1 MLEFILWKNTAVNQT
16 RGNHTMKKLTTGKIW
31 QFAAGQFG
39 WAMLSGIISNWLV
52 YFYQPD
58 EVAISQGQT
67 VFIPQGL
74 AILGIITVIG
84 GITALG
90 RVFDAFTDP
99 MIASLS
105 DRCTSKNGRRIPFLK
120 WASLPL
126 ALATVLVFWSPVN
139 EKSWINAAFLLVMV
153 LAYYLFITAYCTPYN
168 ALISELGHTQQERLN
183 ISTAISFTF
192 IAGTAVAYLAPAIW
206 GIFVPALGR
215 VGAIRLTFTV
225 MAAVAWLCMLVPVFC
240 IREKEYVNTVPVQE
254 SAFHSLAATFRNGEF
269 RKFVGSDIFY
279 WIALTMFQTGLPFF
293 VTSLLKL
300 PETMTTLYFVG
311 MTALSVLFYLPVNKL
326 TPKFG
331 KKRMLLF
338 AFVMFSTAFFYTGFM
353 GKIPFLSAA
362 AQGFVLMV
370 FAALPMAIFGILP
383 QAMVAD
389 IAESDSVTTGSNREG
404 MFFAARTF
412 AFKLGQS
419 LSMLIF
425 TAVSTIGTAT
435 GAGYRIAAFGAA
447 LFCGIGAVLLVFYN
461 ENKINAVIA
470 GTQNGK

>member
-1 MLEFILWKNTAVNQT
+1 
-16 RGNHTMKKLTTGKIW
+16 MKKLTTGKIW

-58 EVAISQGQT
+58 EAAISQGQT

-139 EKSWINAAFLLVMV
+139 EKSWINAFFLLVMV

-225 MAAVAWLCMLVPVFC
+225 MAAIAWLCMLVPVFC

-254 SAFHSLAATFRNGEF
+254 SAFHSLAATFWNGEF

-362 AQGFVLMV
+362 VQGFVLMV

-389 IAESDSVTTGSNREG
+389 IAESNSVTTGSNREG

-425 TAVSTIGTAT
+425 TAVSTIGTGT
-435 GAGYRIAAFGAA
+435 GTGYRVAAFGAA

-470 GTQNGK
+470 GMQSGK

>member
-1 MLEFILWKNTAVNQT
+1 
-16 RGNHTMKKLTTGKIW
+16 MKKLTTGKIW

-58 EVAISQGQT
+58 EAAISQGQT

-139 EKSWINAAFLLVMV
+139 EKSWINAVFLLVMV

-206 GIFVPALGR
+206 GIFVSALGR

-225 MAAVAWLCMLVPVFC
+225 MAAIAWLCMLVPVFC

-425 TAVSTIGTAT
+425 TAVSTIGTGT
-435 GAGYRIAAFGAA
+435 GTGYRVAAFGAA

>member
-1 MLEFILWKNTAVNQT
+1 
-16 RGNHTMKKLTTGKIW
+16 MKKLTTGKIW

-58 EVAISQGQT
+58 EAAISQGQT

-225 MAAVAWLCMLVPVFC
+225 MAAIAWLCMLVPVFC

-435 GAGYRIAAFGAA
+435 GTGYRIAAFGAA

>member
-1 MLEFILWKNTAVNQT
+1 
-16 RGNHTMKKLTTGKIW
+16 MKKLTTGKIW

-58 EVAISQGQT
+58 EAAISQGQS

-225 MAAVAWLCMLVPVFC
+225 MAAIAWLCMLVPVFC

-470 GTQNGK
+470 GMQSVK

>member
-1 MLEFILWKNTAVNQT
+1 
-16 RGNHTMKKLTTGKIW
+16 MKKLTTGKIW

-58 EVAISQGQT
+58 EAAISQGQT

-120 WASLPL
+120 WASFPL

-139 EKSWINAAFLLVMV
+139 EKSWINAVFLLVMV

-225 MAAVAWLCMLVPVFC
+225 MAAIAWLCMLVPVFC

-326 TPKFG
+326 TLKFG

-425 TAVSTIGTAT
+425 TAVSTIGTGT
-435 GAGYRIAAFGAA
+435 GTGYRVAAFGAA

-470 GTQNGK
+470 GMQSGK

>member
-1 MLEFILWKNTAVNQT
+1 
-16 RGNHTMKKLTTGKIW
+16 MKKLTTGKIW

-58 EVAISQGQT
+58 EAAISQGQT

-139 EKSWINAAFLLVMV
+139 EKSWINAVFLLVMV

-192 IAGTAVAYLAPAIW
+192 IAGTAVAYLAPTIW
-206 GIFVPALGR
+206 GFFVPALGR

-225 MAAVAWLCMLVPVFC
+225 MAAIAWLCMLVPVFC

-461 ENKINAVIA
+461 ENKINAAIA

>member
-1 MLEFILWKNTAVNQT
+1 
-16 RGNHTMKKLTTGKIW
+16 MKKLTTGKIW

-120 WASLPL
+120 WASFPL

-139 EKSWINAAFLLVMV
+139 EKSWINAVFLLVMV

-225 MAAVAWLCMLVPVFC
+225 MAAIAWLCMLVPVFC

-425 TAVSTIGTAT
+425 TAVSTIGTGT
-435 GAGYRIAAFGAA
+435 GTGYRVAAFGAA

-470 GTQNGK
+470 GMQSGK

>member
-1 MLEFILWKNTAVNQT
+1 
-16 RGNHTMKKLTTGKIW
+16 MKKLTTGKIW

-58 EVAISQGQT
+58 EAAISQGQT
-67 VFIPQGL
+67 VFIPQGF

-139 EKSWINAAFLLVMV
+139 EKSWINAVFLLVMV

-461 ENKINAVIA
+461 ENKINAAIA

>member
-1 MLEFILWKNTAVNQT
+1 
-16 RGNHTMKKLTTGKIW
+16 MKRLTTGKIW

-58 EVAISQGQT
+58 EAAISQGQT

-126 ALATVLVFWSPVN
+126 ALATVFVFWSPVN
-139 EKSWINAAFLLVMV
+139 EKSWINAVFLLVMV

-192 IAGTAVAYLAPAIW
+192 IAGTAVAYMAPAIW

-225 MAAVAWLCMLVPVFC
+225 MAAIAWLCMLVPVFC

-425 TAVSTIGTAT
+425 TAVSTIGTGT
-435 GAGYRIAAFGAA
+435 GTGYRVAAFGAA

-470 GTQNGK
+470 GMQSGK

>member
-1 MLEFILWKNTAVNQT
+1 
-16 RGNHTMKKLTTGKIW
+16 MKKLTTGKIW

-58 EVAISQGQT
+58 EAAISQGQS

-139 EKSWINAAFLLVMV
+139 EKSWINAAFLQVMV

-470 GTQNGK
+470 GTQSGK

>member
-1 MLEFILWKNTAVNQT
+1 
-16 RGNHTMKKLTTGKIW
+16 MKKLTTGKIW

-58 EVAISQGQT
+58 EAAISQGQT

-300 PETMTTLYFVG
+300 PEAMTTLYFVG

-353 GKIPFLSAA
+353 GKIPFLSAS

-425 TAVSTIGTAT
+425 TAVSTIGTGT
-435 GAGYRIAAFGAA
+435 GTGYRVAAFGAA

>member
-1 MLEFILWKNTAVNQT
+1 
-16 RGNHTMKKLTTGKIW
+16 MKKLTTGKIW

-58 EVAISQGQT
+58 EAAISQGQS

-215 VGAIRLTFTV
+215 VGAIRLTFTI
-225 MAAVAWLCMLVPVFC
+225 MAAVAWLCMLVPVLC

-419 LSMLIF
+419 FSMLIF

-470 GTQNGK
+470 GTQSGK

>member
-1 MLEFILWKNTAVNQT
+1 
-16 RGNHTMKKLTTGKIW
+16 MKKLTTGKIW

-58 EVAISQGQT
+58 EAAISQGQT

-120 WASLPL
+120 WASFPL

-139 EKSWINAAFLLVMV
+139 EKSWINAVFLLVMV

-225 MAAVAWLCMLVPVFC
+225 IAAIAWLCMLVPVFC

-389 IAESDSVTTGSNREG
+389 IAESDSVITGSNREG

-425 TAVSTIGTAT
+425 TAVSTIGTGT
-435 GAGYRIAAFGAA
+435 GTGYRVAAFGAA

-470 GTQNGK
+470 GMQSGK

>member
-1 MLEFILWKNTAVNQT
+1 
-16 RGNHTMKKLTTGKIW
+16 MKKLTTGKIW

-58 EVAISQGQT
+58 EEAISQGQT

-139 EKSWINAAFLLVMV
+139 EKSWINAVFLLVMV

-225 MAAVAWLCMLVPVFC
+225 MAAIAWLCMLVPVFC

-338 AFVMFSTAFFYTGFM
+338 AFVMFSMAFFYTGFM

-362 AQGFVLMV
+362 VQGFVLMV

-425 TAVSTIGTAT
+425 TAVSTIGTGT
-435 GAGYRIAAFGAA
+435 GTGYRVAAFGAA

-470 GTQNGK
+470 GMQSGK

>member
-1 MLEFILWKNTAVNQT
+1 
-16 RGNHTMKKLTTGKIW
+16 MKKLTTGKIW

-58 EVAISQGQT
+58 EAAISQGQT

-139 EKSWINAAFLLVMV
+139 EKSWINAVFLLVMV

-240 IREKEYVNTVPVQE
+240 IREKEYVNAVPVQE

-370 FAALPMAIFGILP
+370 LAALPMAIFGILP

-425 TAVSTIGTAT
+425 TAVSTISTAT

-470 GTQNGK
+470 GTQNAK

>member
-1 MLEFILWKNTAVNQT
+1 
-16 RGNHTMKKLTTGKIW
+16 MKKLTTGKIW

-58 EVAISQGQT
+58 EAAISQGQI

-192 IAGTAVAYLAPAIW
+192 IAGTAVAYLTPVIW

-225 MAAVAWLCMLVPVFC
+225 MAAIAWLCMLVPVFC

-362 AQGFVLMV
+362 VQGFVLMV

-425 TAVSTIGTAT
+425 TAVSTIGTGT
-435 GAGYRIAAFGAA
+435 GTGYRVAAFGAA

-470 GTQNGK
+470 GMQSGK

>member
-1 MLEFILWKNTAVNQT
+1 
-16 RGNHTMKKLTTGKIW
+16 MKKLTTGKIW

-58 EVAISQGQT
+58 EAAISQGQT

-215 VGAIRLTFTV
+215 VGAIRLTFTI

-331 KKRMLLF
+331 KNRMLLF

-353 GKIPFLSAA
+353 GKIPFFSAA

-389 IAESDSVTTGSNREG
+389 IAESDSVTSGSNREG

-435 GAGYRIAAFGAA
+435 GTGYRIAAFGAA

>member
-1 MLEFILWKNTAVNQT
+1 
-16 RGNHTMKKLTTGKIW
+16 MKRLTTGKIW

-139 EKSWINAAFLLVMV
+139 EKSWINAVFLLVMV

-225 MAAVAWLCMLVPVFC
+225 MAAIAWLCMLVPVFC

-326 TPKFG
+326 TLKFG

-425 TAVSTIGTAT
+425 TAVSTIGTGT
-435 GAGYRIAAFGAA
+435 GTGYRVAAFGAA

-470 GTQNGK
+470 GMQSGK

>member
-1 MLEFILWKNTAVNQT
+1 
-16 RGNHTMKKLTTGKIW
+16 MKKLTTGKIW

-58 EVAISQGQT
+58 EAAISQGQT

-139 EKSWINAAFLLVMV
+139 EKSWINAIFLLVMV

-225 MAAVAWLCMLVPVFC
+225 MAAIAWLCMLVPVFC

-425 TAVSTIGTAT
+425 TAVSTIGTGT
-435 GAGYRIAAFGAA
+435 GTGYRVAAFGAA
-447 LFCGIGAVLLVFYN
+447 LFCGIGAVLLMFYN

-470 GTQNGK
+470 GMQSGK

>member
-1 MLEFILWKNTAVNQT
+1 
-16 RGNHTMKKLTTGKIW
+16 MKKLTTGKIW

-58 EVAISQGQT
+58 EAAISQGQT
-67 VFIPQGL
+67 VFIPQRL

-139 EKSWINAAFLLVMV
+139 EKSWINAVFLLVMV

-225 MAAVAWLCMLVPVFC
+225 MAAIAWLCMLVPVFC

-425 TAVSTIGTAT
+425 TAVSTIGTGT
-435 GAGYRIAAFGAA
+435 GTGYRVAAFGAA

-470 GTQNGK
+470 GMQSGK

>member
-1 MLEFILWKNTAVNQT
+1 
-16 RGNHTMKKLTTGKIW
+16 MKKLTTGKIW

-58 EVAISQGQT
+58 EAAISQGQT

-139 EKSWINAAFLLVMV
+139 EKSWINAVFLLVMV

-225 MAAVAWLCMLVPVFC
+225 MAAIAWLCMLVPVFY

-254 SAFHSLAATFRNGEF
+254 SAFHSLAATFRNREF

-425 TAVSTIGTAT
+425 TAVSTIGTGT
-435 GAGYRIAAFGAA
+435 GTGYRVAAFGAA

-470 GTQNGK
+470 GMQSGK

>member
-1 MLEFILWKNTAVNQT
+1 
-16 RGNHTMKKLTTGKIW
+16 MKKLTTGKIW

-58 EVAISQGQT
+58 EAAISQGQT

-139 EKSWINAAFLLVMV
+139 EKSWINAVFLLVMV

-225 MAAVAWLCMLVPVFC
+225 MAAIAWLCMLVPVFC

-425 TAVSTIGTAT
+425 TAVSTIGTGT
-435 GAGYRIAAFGAA
+435 GTGYRVAAFGAA

-470 GTQNGK
+470 GMQSGK

>member
-1 MLEFILWKNTAVNQT
+1 
-16 RGNHTMKKLTTGKIW
+16 MKKLTTGKIW

-58 EVAISQGQT
+58 EAAISQGQA

-139 EKSWINAAFLLVMV
+139 EKSWINAVFLLVMV

-206 GIFVPALGR
+206 GIFVPTLGR

-225 MAAVAWLCMLVPVFC
+225 MAAIAWLCMLVPVFC

-425 TAVSTIGTAT
+425 TAVSTIGTGT
-435 GAGYRIAAFGAA
+435 GTGYRVAAFGAA

-470 GTQNGK
+470 GMQSGK

>member
-1 MLEFILWKNTAVNQT
+1 
-16 RGNHTMKKLTTGKIW
+16 MKKLTTGKIW

-58 EVAISQGQT
+58 EAAISQGQT

-139 EKSWINAAFLLVMV
+139 EKSWINAVFLLVMV

-192 IAGTAVAYLAPAIW
+192 IAGTAVAYLAPTIW

-225 MAAVAWLCMLVPVFC
+225 MAAIAWLCMLVPVFC

-362 AQGFVLMV
+362 VQGFVLMV

-425 TAVSTIGTAT
+425 TAVSTIGTGT
-435 GAGYRIAAFGAA
+435 GTGYRVAAFGAA

-470 GTQNGK
+470 GMQSGK

>member
-1 MLEFILWKNTAVNQT
+1 
-16 RGNHTMKKLTTGKIW
+16 MKKLTTGKIW

-58 EVAISQGQT
+58 EAAISQGQT

-139 EKSWINAAFLLVMV
+139 EKSWINAVFLLVMV

-225 MAAVAWLCMLVPVFC
+225 MAAIAWLCMLVPVFC

-269 RKFVGSDIFY
+269 RKFIGSDIFY

-425 TAVSTIGTAT
+425 TAVSTIGTGT
-435 GAGYRIAAFGAA
+435 GTGYRVAAFGAA

-470 GTQNGK
+470 GMQSGK

>member
-1 MLEFILWKNTAVNQT
+1 
-16 RGNHTMKKLTTGKIW
+16 MKKLTTGKIW

-58 EVAISQGQT
+58 EAAISQGQT

-139 EKSWINAAFLLVMV
+139 EKSWINAVFLLVMV

-225 MAAVAWLCMLVPVFC
+225 MAAIAWLCMLVPVFC

-425 TAVSTIGTAT
+425 TAVSTIGTGT
-435 GAGYRIAAFGAA
+435 GAGYRVAAFGAA

-470 GTQNGK
+470 GMQSGK

>member
-1 MLEFILWKNTAVNQT
+1 
-16 RGNHTMKKLTTGKIW
+16 MKKLTTGKIW

-58 EVAISQGQT
+58 EAAISQGQT

-139 EKSWINAAFLLVMV
+139 EKSWINAVFLLVMV

-435 GAGYRIAAFGAA
+435 GTGYRIAAFGAA

-470 GTQNGK
+470 GMQSGK

>member
-1 MLEFILWKNTAVNQT
+1 
-16 RGNHTMKKLTTGKIW
+16 MKKLTTGKIW

-58 EVAISQGQT
+58 EAAISQGQT

-120 WASLPL
+120 WASFPL

-139 EKSWINAAFLLVMV
+139 EKSWINAVFLLVMV
-153 LAYYLFITAYCTPYN
+153 LVYYLFITAYCTPYN

-225 MAAVAWLCMLVPVFC
+225 MAAIAWLCMLVPVFC

-326 TPKFG
+326 TLKFG

-425 TAVSTIGTAT
+425 TAVSTIGTGT
-435 GAGYRIAAFGAA
+435 GTGYRVAAFGAA

-470 GTQNGK
+470 GMQSGK

>member
-1 MLEFILWKNTAVNQT
+1 
-16 RGNHTMKKLTTGKIW
+16 MKKLTTGKIW

-58 EVAISQGQT
+58 EAAISQGQT

-139 EKSWINAAFLLVMV
+139 EKSWINAVFLLVMV

-225 MAAVAWLCMLVPVFC
+225 MAAIAWLCMLVPVFC
-240 IREKEYVNTVPVQE
+240 IREKEYVNAVPVQE

-353 GKIPFLSAA
+353 GKIPFLSATV
-362 AQGFVLMV
+362 QGFVLMV

-425 TAVSTIGTAT
+425 TAVSTIGTGT
-435 GAGYRIAAFGAA
+435 GTGYRVAAFGAA

-470 GTQNGK
+470 GMQSGK